1 MELQQVA
8 TGVLGGVPLGVGVV
22 EDAWRLQPGG
32 FFPRLCLYE
41 KQFLTHASRIAAK
54 ASSVMPYLGRS
65 LLIMGKNA
73 LMMYKVD
80 ATR

>member
-1 MELQQVA
+1 MALILMA
-8 TGVLGGVPLGVGVV
+8 RLLKKGGP
-22 EDAWRLQPGG
+22 P
-32 FFPRLCLYE
+32 PRLCFYE

-54 ASSVMPYLGRS
+54 ASRVMPYLGRS
-65 LLIMGKNA
+65 LLIKGKNA